1 MDRQFFIL
9 ALAAALSVLLVIAA
23 ATDIRSRIIS
33 NRLNIA
39 IAALAPLFW
48 LANGLA
54 PWPDMLLQ
62 IIFACII
69 FGLFTMIFAT
79 GMMGGGDVKLLGAL
93 ALWLPWQP
101 MMMLLLIM
109 SVLGG
114 VVTVI
119 TRSEEHTS
127 ELQSLMRISYAVF
140 CLKKKNQ

>member
-1 MDRQFFIL
+1 MHVFIL
-9 ALAAALSVLLVIAA
+9 ALAASLSVLLGIAA
-23 ATDIRSRIIS
+23 ATVSLSRIIS

-39 IAALAPLFW
+39 IAALSPLFW

-54 PWPDMLLQ
+54 PWPYMLLQ

-101 MMMLLLIM
+101 MMMLLLKIGRAH
-109 SVLGG
+109 V
-114 VVTVI
+114 
-119 TRSEEHTS
+119 
-127 ELQSLMRISYAVF
+127 
-140 CLKKKNQ
+140 

>member
-62 IIFACII
+62 IIFDCII
-69 FGLFTMIFAT
+69 FGLFPMIFAT
-79 GMMGGGDVKLLGAL
+79 GMMGGGEVKVDRKCVVEGTNVA
-93 ALWLPWQP
+93 
-101 MMMLLLIM
+101 
-109 SVLGG
+109 VRGG
-114 VVTVI
+114 SGWRLDT
-119 TRSEEHTS
+119 
-127 ELQSLMRISYAVF
+127 
-140 CLKKKNQ
+140 

>member
-1 MDRQFFIL
+1 
-9 ALAAALSVLLVIAA
+9 
-23 ATDIRSRIIS
+23 
-33 NRLNIA
+33 
-39 IAALAPLFW
+39 
-48 LANGLA
+48 
-54 PWPDMLLQ
+54 MLLQ

-119 TRSEEHTS
+119 TVLHHKIGRRIGRPDIPYGRSEERRVGKECVSTCRSRWSACH
-127 ELQSLMRISYAVF
+127 
-140 CLKKKNQ
+140 

>member
-54 PWPDMLLQ
+54 PWPAMLLQ

-69 FGLFTMIFAT
+69 FGLFTRIFAT
-79 GMMGGGDVKLLGAL
+79 GMMGGGAVKLLGAM
-93 ALWLPWQP
+93 ARWAHS
-101 MMMLLLIM
+101 IG
-109 SVLGG
+109 STKVG
-114 VVTVI
+114 
-119 TRSEEHTS
+119 
-127 ELQSLMRISYAVF
+127 
-140 CLKKKNQ
+140 